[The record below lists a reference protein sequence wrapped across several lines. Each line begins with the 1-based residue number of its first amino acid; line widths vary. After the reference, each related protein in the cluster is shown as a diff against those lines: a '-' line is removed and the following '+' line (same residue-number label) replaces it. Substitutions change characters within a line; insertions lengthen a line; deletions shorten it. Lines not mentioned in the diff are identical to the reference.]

1 MKKNLLL
8 SVATLIC
15 TMLCISV
22 IIIFLAS
29 TAAFVY
35 WHINPEFF
43 ADYSLIAVNPRP
55 DNFFAYTVNT
65 SWTIGNEEAVNQFTM
80 NKIKA
85 PFLYLLYFQSAA
97 IGLIIFMIIKEF
109 LNIIKSVKRIH
120 SFRIR
125 NIKSFRR
132 IGKYLFIFFILS
144 SFYIV
149 IAEQGEFYGFYFHLT
164 PLFLM
169 LFVYILGE
177 VFKEGNG
184 LLEENQLTV

>member
-8 SVATLIC
+8 TVATLIC
-15 TMLCISV
+15 TILGISV
-22 IIIFLAS
+22 IISFLAS
-29 TAAFVY
+29 TAALVY

-43 ADYSLIAVNPRP
+43 AEYSLIAVNPRP
-55 DNFFAYTVNT
+55 DNFFGYTVKT

-85 PFLYLLYFQSAA
+85 PFLYLLYLQTAA
-97 IGLIIFMIIKEF
+97 IGLVILMIIKEL

-125 NIKSFRR
+125 NIYSFRR
-132 IGKYLFIFFILS
+132 IGKYLFVFLILS

-149 IAEQGEFYGFYFHLT
+149 IAEQGEFYGFYIHLT

-169 LFVYILGE
+169 VFAFILGE
-177 VFKEGNG
+177 VFKEGNI